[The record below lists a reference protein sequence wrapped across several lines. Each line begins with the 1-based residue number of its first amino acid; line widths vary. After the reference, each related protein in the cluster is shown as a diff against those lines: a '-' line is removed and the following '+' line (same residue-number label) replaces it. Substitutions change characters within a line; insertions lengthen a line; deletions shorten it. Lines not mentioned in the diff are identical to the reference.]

1 MHIALGCGSGDE
13 VPSHSGECMPITS
26 KTFVRSTALLLL
38 VGLLAL
44 MGIVGTTLWLGER
57 TQVYFNEVIEAR
69 EARAAA
75 VDLRS
80 LLQDAETSQRGYII
94 TADDQYLEPYRA
106 ALPQIDETL
115 ARLDAVLLPYPQAAE
130 PLQQLHDDIAFKLDE
145 LEETIA
151 LVQEGDRTAAAD
163 IVRTD
168 AGKEAMDRARAFFSG
183 LIAAADG
190 RLDQGADDQR
200 STANLLRIVSI
211 VGALVIFAV
220 VGGAIWAVLS
230 YTQELANARRA
241 VEEANSG
248 LEERVRERTGDLRK
262 ANEEIQRFAYIVTH
276 DLRAP
281 LVNIMGFTAELE
293 TSVGEVKAYM
303 DAQPVVEND
312 PVAQEARIAATE
324 DLPEAIS
331 FIRAATRKMD
341 GLINAILK
349 ISREGRRQLKPEPVE
364 LSEIAETTAA
374 AVHHQITESKG
385 EIATDIRVGKLI
397 TDRLSLEQVLGNML
411 DNAIK
416 YQNPERPLRVEIR
429 ARHVPGNRVLIEIED
444 NGRGI
449 ADTDHERVFELF
461 RRSGAQNSP
470 GEGIGLA
477 HVRTMVR
484 SLGGDVTLTSK
495 LGQGTTFIINLPRD
509 SRSYLGSLEA

>member
-1 MHIALGCGSGDE
+1 
-13 VPSHSGECMPITS
+13 MPITS
-26 KTFVRSTALLLL
+26 KTFARSTALLLL

-57 TQVYFNEVIEAR
+57 TQAYFTEVIEAR
-69 EARAAA
+69 DARAAT
-75 VDLRS
+75 VDLRN
-80 LLQDAETSQRGYII
+80 LVQEAIVSQRGYII
-94 TADDQYLEPYRA
+94 TLDDAYLARYEA
-106 ALPQIDETL
+106 AVPQIDDKLVALEVIL
-115 ARLDAVLLPYPQAAE
+115 APYPQATE
-130 PLQQLHDDIAFKLDE
+130 PVKQLREDIAFKLSE
-145 LEETIA
+145 MARIVA
-151 LVQEGDRTAAAD
+151 MVQNGQTQEAAEVIRIDTAKD
-163 IVRTD
+163 
-168 AGKEAMDRARAFFSG
+168 AMDRAGAFFTG
-183 LIAAADG
+183 LISAADM
-190 RLDQGADDQR
+190 RLEQGASDQR

-211 VGALVIFAV
+211 IGALVIFAV

-230 YTQELANARRA
+230 YTQELANARQA
-241 VEEANSG
+241 VIEANAS
-248 LEERVRERTGDLRK
+248 LEERVRERTADLGR

-303 DAQPVVEND
+303 ESQPSESDD
-312 PVAQEARIAATE
+312 PLATEARQAATE
-324 DLPEAIS
+324 DLPEAIT

-349 ISREGRRQLKPEPVE
+349 ISREGRRQLKPESIDLVE
-364 LSEIAETTAA
+364 LAEASVA
-374 AVHHQITESKG
+374 AVQHQISESEG
-385 EIATDIRVGKLI
+385 EISTDIRVGKLI
-397 TDRLSLEQVLGNML
+397 TDRLSLEQILGNML

-416 YQNPERPLRVEIR
+416 YQDAARPLRVAIR
-429 ARHVPGNRVLIEIED
+429 ARHVPGNRVFIEIED

-449 ADTDHERVFELF
+449 ADSDHERVFELF
-461 RRSGAQNSP
+461 RRSGSQNSP

-495 LGQGTTFIINLPRD
+495 LGEGTTFIINLPRD
-509 SRSYLGSLEA
+509 ARSYLGSMGA

>member
-1 MHIALGCGSGDE
+1 
-13 VPSHSGECMPITS
+13 MPITS

-44 MGIVGTTLWLGER
+44 LGIVGTTLWLGER
-57 TQVYFNEVIEAR
+57 TQVYFNEVVEAR
-69 EARAAA
+69 DARTAA
-75 VDLRS
+75 VDLRA

-94 TADDQYLEPYRA
+94 TLDEQYLAPYQA
-106 ALPQIDETL
+106 ALPQIDETI
-115 ARLDAVLLPYPQAAE
+115 ARLDAVLTPYPQAAE
-130 PLQQLHDDIAFKLDE
+130 PLRQMHEDIAFKLAE
-145 LEETIA
+145 MSETID
-151 LVQEGDRTAAAD
+151 LVQQDRRAD
-163 IVRTD
+163 AVEIIRTD

-183 LIAAADG
+183 LITAADT
-190 RLDQGADDQR
+190 RLTEGVENQR
-200 STANLLRIVSI
+200 NTANLLRIVSI

-220 VGGAIWAVLS
+220 IAGVIWAVFS

-241 VEEANSG
+241 VEDANAG
-248 LEERVRERTGDLRK
+248 LEERVRERTADLGK

-293 TSVGEVKAYM
+293 TSVEAVRAHM
-303 DAQPVVEND
+303 ESQAIEDDD
-312 PVAQEARIAATE
+312 PAATEARTAATE
-324 DLPEAIS
+324 DLPEAIT

-349 ISREGRRQLKPEPVE
+349 ISREGRRQLNPDTVD
-364 LSEIAETTAA
+364 LAEIVDTSAA
-374 AVHHQITESKG
+374 AVHHQVAERDG

-397 TDRLSLEQVLGNML
+397 TDRLSLEQILGNLL

-416 YQNPERPLRVEIR
+416 YQEPDRPLRVAIR
-429 ARHVPGNRVLIEIED
+429 ARHVPGNRVIIEVED

-461 RRSGAQNSP
+461 RRSGSQTSP

-484 SLGGDVTLTSK
+484 SLGGDVTLTSR
-495 LGQGTTFIINLPRD
+495 LGEGTTFIINLPRD
-509 SRSYLGSLEA
+509 ARSYLGSFGA